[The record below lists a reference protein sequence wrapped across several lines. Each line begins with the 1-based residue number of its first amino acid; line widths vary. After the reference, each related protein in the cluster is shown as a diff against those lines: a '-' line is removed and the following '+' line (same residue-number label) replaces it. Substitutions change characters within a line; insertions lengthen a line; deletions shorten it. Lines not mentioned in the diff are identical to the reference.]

1 MSQEYT
7 PQTLELALQA
17 DWAEA
22 GRFAVHPDEAREK
35 FYCLAM
41 FPYPSGKLHMGHV
54 RNYTIADVIARYQ
67 RMQGKN
73 VLQPMGWDAF
83 GLPAENAA
91 IANKVAPAAW
101 TRENIDHMRAQLQ
114 RLGYAYD
121 WDREIA
127 TCDPQYYQW
136 EQWFFTQLYERG
148 LVYKKMATVNWDP
161 VDQTVL
167 ANEQVIDGRGWRSGA
182 VVERRE
188 IPQWFIRITAYAEEL
203 LEGLD
208 TLDGWPEAVR
218 TMQRNWIGKSRGVE
232 LAFGLDEP
240 FANLDR
246 IEVFTT
252 RPDTL
257 YGVTYV
263 SLAAEHPI
271 TLALAESNSELAEFI
286 AACKQASVAEA
297 EMAQAEKLGMDTG
310 LRATH
315 PLTGEAIP
323 VWVANYVL
331 MDYGSGAVM
340 AVPAHDER
348 DWEFARKYDLPMK
361 TVVCD
366 AEGQPPE
373 TADSAYTEHGV
384 LTGSAEFDG
393 CDFDEAFEGIAA
405 RLEAAGMGQT
415 TTQFRLRD
423 WGVSR
428 QRYWGTPIPM
438 LNLEGGQDIPIPA
451 DRLPSL
457 LPEDVVMDGVTSPIK
472 ADPEWRRFGLDGQL
486 CERETDTFDTF
497 VQSSWYYARF
507 TCPHYTDGMI
517 DSDQANYWLPVDQ
530 YVGGIEHAILHLLYS
545 RFFHKLMR
553 DAGLV
558 TSDEPFTQLLTQGMV
573 LKDGAKMS
581 KSKGNTVDPQELID
595 RYGADTVRLFS
606 MFAAPPEQSLEW
618 SDSGVEGANRF
629 IKRLW
634 RLVHDFDADGSESP
648 PDSLSGEQK
657 NLRRKI
663 HETIAKVSDDY
674 GRRQTFNTAVAAVM
688 ELCNELGRHPTEHS
702 GDRAIVDEGL
712 RAMLQLLWPI
722 TPHLSEHLWQAL
734 TGDAFRESQWPEVD
748 DAALSRDE
756 LEIVVQVNGKV
767 RGKISVPASADS
779 AEIEAMAKRQENVQ
793 RFLAD
798 TTIRKVI
805 VVPQKLVNIVAQ

>member
-1 MSQEYT
+1 MTQDYT
-7 PQTLELALQA
+7 PQTLELSLQA
-17 DWAEA
+17 EWAES
-22 GRFAVHPDEAREK
+22 GRFTVHSDESREK

-91 IANKVAPAAW
+91 IANEVAPAAW

-232 LAFGLDEP
+232 LAFGLNEP
-240 FANLDR
+240 VAGLDR
-246 IEVFTT
+246 IEVYTT

-257 YGVTYV
+257 YGVTYI

-271 TLALAESNSELAEFI
+271 TLALADANDELAAFV
-286 AACKQASVAEA
+286 ADCKQTSVAEA
-297 EMAQAEKLGMDTG
+297 DMAQAEKLGMDTG

-348 DWEFARKYDLPMK
+348 DWEFARKYSLPMK

-366 AEGQPPE
+366 EEGKPAV
-373 TADSAYTEHGV
+373 TTDYAYTERGV

-405 RLEAAGMGQT
+405 RLEAAGMGQI

-438 LNLEGGQDIPIPA
+438 LNLGDGQDIPIPA

-457 LPEDVVMDGVTSPIK
+457 LPEDVAMDGVTSPIK
-472 ADPEWRRFGLDGQL
+472 ADPAWRQFEFEGQP

-517 DSDQANYWLPVDQ
+517 DSAEANYWLPVDQ

-558 TSDEPFTQLLTQGMV
+558 SSDEPFERLLTQGMV

-618 SDSGVEGANRF
+618 SDSGVEGAHRF

-634 RLVHDFDADGSESP
+634 RLIHDFDQTAPADVPE
-648 PDSLSGEQK
+648 SLSTEQK
-657 NLRRKI
+657 DLRRKV
-663 HETIAKVSDDY
+663 HETIAKVTDDY
-674 GRRQTFNTAVAAVM
+674 GRRQTFNTAVAAIM
-688 ELCNELGRHPTEHS
+688 ELCNELSRHGAETEA
-702 GDRAIVDEGL
+702 DRTVVNEGL
-712 RAMLQLLWPI
+712 RAVLRMLWPI
-722 TPHLSEHLWQAL
+722 TPHLTESLWHTLTDERFAESE
-734 TGDAFRESQWPEVD
+734 WPEVD
-748 DAALSRDE
+748 DSALSRDE

-767 RGKISVPASADS
+767 RGKITVPASADK
-779 AEIEAMAKRQENVQ
+779 AAIEAMAKEQDNVQ
-793 RFLAD
+793 RYLAD
-798 TTIRKVI
+798 ATIKKVI
-805 VVPQKLVNIVAQ
+805 VVPNKLVNIVAQ

>member
-17 DWAEA
+17 KWAES
-22 GRFAVHPDEAREK
+22 GRFAVQPDEAREK

-136 EQWFFTQLYERG
+136 EQWFFTQLCERG

-240 FANLDR
+240 VANLDR
-246 IEVFTT
+246 IEVYTT

-271 TLALAESNSELAEFI
+271 TLALAENNTELAEFI
-286 AACKQASVAEA
+286 AACKLASVAEA
-297 EMAQAEKLGMDTG
+297 DMAQADKLGMDTG

-348 DWEFARKYDLPMK
+348 DWEFARKYALPMK
-361 TVVCD
+361 TVVCN
-366 AEGQPPE
+366 AEGQPAE
-373 TADSAYTEHGV
+373 TADSAYTEYGV
-384 LTGSAEFDG
+384 LTGSADFDG
-393 CDFDEAFEGIAA
+393 CDFDEAFERIAA
-405 RLEAAGMGQT
+405 RLEAAEMGQI

-438 LNLEGGQDIPIPA
+438 LNLEDGQDIPIPA

-472 ADPEWRRFGLDGQL
+472 ADPEWRRFEHEGQP

-517 DSDQANYWLPVDQ
+517 DSNQANYWLPVDQ

-553 DAGLV
+553 DTGLV
-558 TSDEPFTQLLTQGMV
+558 TSDEPFERLLTQGMV

-634 RLVHDFDADGSESP
+634 RLGHDFVTDGTGSL
-648 PDSLSGEQK
+648 PDSLNGEQK

-688 ELCNELGRHPTEHS
+688 GLCNELGRHPTEHS
-702 GDRAIVDEGL
+702 DDRAVIDEGL
-712 RAMLQLLWPI
+712 RAVLQLLWPI

-734 TGDAFRESQWPEVD
+734 TGEAFKESQWPEVD
-748 DAALSRDE
+748 NTALSRDE

-767 RGKISVPASADS
+767 RGKINVPASADN
-779 AEIEAMAKRQENVQ
+779 AEIEAMAKSQENVQ

>member
-22 GRFAVHPDEAREK
+22 GRFAVQPDEAREK

-218 TMQRNWIGKSRGVE
+218 SMQRNWIGKSRGVE

-315 PLTGEAIP
+315 PLTGQAIP

-472 ADPEWRRFGLDGQL
+472 ADPEWRRFGLDGHL

-558 TSDEPFTQLLTQGMV
+558 TSDEPFTRLLTQGMV

>member
-7 PQTLELALQA
+7 PQTLELELQA
-17 DWAEA
+17 EWAES
-22 GRFAVHPDEAREK
+22 GRFAVQPDEARDK

-232 LAFGLDEP
+232 LAFGLDKP
-240 FANLDR
+240 IANLDR
-246 IEVFTT
+246 IEVYTT

-257 YGVTYV
+257 YGVTYI

-271 TLALAESNSELAEFI
+271 TLALAETNTELAEFVSV
-286 AACKQASVAEA
+286 CKQASVAEA
-297 EMAQAEKLGMDTG
+297 DMAQAEKLGMDTG

-348 DWEFARKYDLPMK
+348 DWEFARKYSLPMK

-366 AEGQPPE
+366 PDGKPAQ
-373 TADSAYTEHGV
+373 TADSAYTEYGV
-384 LTGSAEFDG
+384 LTASAEFDG
-393 CDFDEAFEGIAA
+393 RDFDEAFEGIAA
-405 RLEAAGMGQT
+405 QLEAAGMGQT

-438 LNLEGGQDIPIPA
+438 LNLEDGQDIPIPA

-457 LPEDVVMDGVTSPIK
+457 LPEDVAMDGVTSPIK
-472 ADPEWRRFGLDGQL
+472 ADPEWRRFELEGKP

-507 TCPHYTDGMI
+507 TCPHYSDGMI

-558 TSDEPFTQLLTQGMV
+558 SSDEPFTRLLTQGMV

-629 IKRLW
+629 IRRLW
-634 RLVHDFDADGSESP
+634 RLVHDFDTDGTESL
-648 PDSLSGEQK
+648 PDSLNGEQK

-702 GDRAIVDEGL
+702 GDRAVIDEGL
-712 RAMLQLLWPI
+712 RAVLQLLWPI

-734 TGDAFRESQWPEVD
+734 TGEAFKESQWPDVD
-748 DAALSRDE
+748 DTALSRDE

-767 RGKISVPASADS
+767 RGKISVPASADN
-779 AEIEAMAKRQENVQ
+779 AEIEAMAKSQENVQ

>member
-1 MSQEYT
+1 MTQDYT
-7 PQTLELALQA
+7 PQTLELSLQA
-17 DWAEA
+17 EWAES
-22 GRFAVHPDEAREK
+22 GRFTVHSDESREK

-91 IANKVAPAAW
+91 IANEVAPAAW

-232 LAFGLDEP
+232 LAFGLNEP
-240 FANLDR
+240 VAGLDR
-246 IEVFTT
+246 IEVYTT

-257 YGVTYV
+257 YGVTYI

-271 TLALAESNSELAEFI
+271 TLALADANDELAAFVSD
-286 AACKQASVAEA
+286 CKQTSVAEA
-297 EMAQAEKLGMDTG
+297 DMAQAEKLGMDTG

-348 DWEFARKYDLPMK
+348 DWEFARKYSLPMK

-366 AEGQPPE
+366 EEGKPAV
-373 TADSAYTEHGV
+373 TADNAYTERGV

-405 RLEAAGMGQT
+405 RLEAAGMGQI

-438 LNLEGGQDIPIPA
+438 LNLGDGQDIPIPA

-457 LPEDVVMDGVTSPIK
+457 LPEDVAMDGVTSPIK
-472 ADPEWRRFGLDGQL
+472 ADPAWRQFEFEGQP

-517 DSDQANYWLPVDQ
+517 DSAEANYWLPVDQ

-558 TSDEPFTQLLTQGMV
+558 SSDEPFERLLTQGMV

-618 SDSGVEGANRF
+618 SDSGVEGAHRF

-634 RLVHDFDADGSESP
+634 RLIHDFGQTAPADVPE
-648 PDSLSGEQK
+648 SLSTEQK
-657 NLRRKI
+657 DLRRKV
-663 HETIAKVSDDY
+663 HETIAKVTDDY
-674 GRRQTFNTAVAAVM
+674 GRRQTFNTAVAAIM
-688 ELCNELGRHPTEHS
+688 ELCNELSRHGAETEA
-702 GDRAIVDEGL
+702 DRTVVNEGL
-712 RAMLQLLWPI
+712 RAVLRMLWPI
-722 TPHLSEHLWQAL
+722 TPHLTESLWHTLTDERFAESE
-734 TGDAFRESQWPEVD
+734 WPEVD
-748 DAALSRDE
+748 DSALSRDE

-767 RGKISVPASADS
+767 RGKITVPASADK
-779 AEIEAMAKRQENVQ
+779 AAIEAMAKEQDNVQ
-793 RFLAD
+793 RYLAD
-798 TTIRKVI
+798 ATIKKVI
-805 VVPQKLVNIVAQ
+805 VVPNKLVNIVAQ

>member
-1 MSQEYT
+1 
-7 PQTLELALQA
+7 
-17 DWAEA
+17 
-22 GRFAVHPDEAREK
+22 
-35 FYCLAM
+35 
-41 FPYPSGKLHMGHV
+41 
-54 RNYTIADVIARYQ
+54 
-67 RMQGKN
+67 
-73 VLQPMGWDAF
+73 
-83 GLPAENAA
+83 
-91 IANKVAPAAW
+91 
-101 TRENIDHMRAQLQ
+101 QLQ

-218 TMQRNWIGKSRGVE
+218 TMQRNWIGKSRGVA

-240 FANLDR
+240 VANLDR
-246 IEVFTT
+246 IEVYTT

-271 TLALAESNSELAEFI
+271 TLALAENNTELAEFI

-297 EMAQAEKLGMDTG
+297 DMAQAEKLGMDTG

-348 DWEFARKYDLPMK
+348 DWEFARKYSLPMK

-366 AEGQPPE
+366 AEGQPAK
-373 TADSAYTEHGV
+373 TDDSAYTEHGI
-384 LTGSAEFDG
+384 LTGSSEFDG

-438 LNLEGGQDIPIPA
+438 LNLGDGQDIPIPA

-457 LPEDVVMDGVTSPIK
+457 LPEDVTMDGVTSPIK
-472 ADPEWRRFGLDGQL
+472 ADPQWRRFDLDGQP

-507 TCPHYTDGMI
+507 TCPDFTEGMI

-558 TSDEPFTQLLTQGMV
+558 NSDEPFERLLTQGMV

-629 IKRLW
+629 LRRLW
-634 RLVHDFDADGSESP
+634 RLVSDAESAPTSHDLTNLGKA
-648 PDSLSGEQK
+648 QK
-657 NLRRKI
+657 DLRRKT
-663 HETIAKVSDDY
+663 HETISKVNDDY
-674 GRRQTFNTAVAAVM
+674 GRRQTFNTA
-688 ELCNELGRHPTEHS
+688 
-702 GDRAIVDEGL
+702 
-712 RAMLQLLWPI
+712 
-722 TPHLSEHLWQAL
+722 
-734 TGDAFRESQWPEVD
+734 
-748 DAALSRDE
+748 
-756 LEIVVQVNGKV
+756 
-767 RGKISVPASADS
+767 
-779 AEIEAMAKRQENVQ
+779 
-793 RFLAD
+793 
-798 TTIRKVI
+798 
-805 VVPQKLVNIVAQ
+805 